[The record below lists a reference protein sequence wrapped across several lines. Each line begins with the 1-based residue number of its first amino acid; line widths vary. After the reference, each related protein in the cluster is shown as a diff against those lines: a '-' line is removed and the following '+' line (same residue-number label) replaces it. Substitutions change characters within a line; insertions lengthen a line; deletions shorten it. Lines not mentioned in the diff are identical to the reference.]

1 MNTDMDIDINTV
13 TDTITCRL
21 VEARADLGITQKE
34 LASATGISLKTIA
47 NIESKQHIPSL
58 LYAMRIADFFLKPVT
73 SLSSNS
79 MDTTAGRFPVITI
92 STTGCCFR
100 KTQRHRTRNG
110 AMPLCL
116 FCNIQFYFCCLGKFF
131 FSVQQFI
138 FLLFRQAVENFLVT
152 KKETVNTLSCTN
164 RHQQSFCYLS
174 SFFDFSI
181 FTFFFSCGICFAS
194 FIFSLTDGFSS
205 FFSTDTL
212 PTVQSCP
219 P

>member
-1 MNTDMDIDINTV
+1 MNTDMDIDINIM

-21 VEARADLGITQKE
+21 VEARAALGITQKE

-116 FCNIQFYFCCLGKFF
+116 FWH
-131 FSVQQFI
+131 S
-138 FLLFRQAVENFLVT
+138 FLVSAGYLPN
-152 KKETVNTLSCTN
+152 TVFL
-164 RHQQSFCYLS
+164 
-174 SFFDFSI
+174 I
-181 FTFFFSCGICFAS
+181 IKIC
-194 FIFSLTDGFSS
+194 
-205 FFSTDTL
+205 
-212 PTVQSCP
+212 
-219 P
+219 

>member
-1 MNTDMDIDINTV
+1 M
-13 TDTITCRL
+13 
-21 VEARADLGITQKE
+21 
-34 LASATGISLKTIA
+34 
-47 NIESKQHIPSL
+47 
-58 LYAMRIADFFLKPVT
+58 
-73 SLSSNS
+73 
-79 MDTTAGRFPVITI
+79 
-92 STTGCCFR
+92 
-100 KTQRHRTRNG
+100 
-110 AMPLCL
+110 CL

-205 FFSTDTL
+205 FFSTAFSFRYCSADSRYSANGPVL
-212 PTVQSCP
+212 PGQWIPDLISSLQFSSFSSSSTIAQRIRK
-219 P
+219 